1 MPLAGA
7 TTERGRRDI
16 YGLIGQSLFEGFK
29 CRVARDLH
37 RLLNRRDGISKGKRK
52 NAGGYD
58 VALQVRCSQAIRHGQ
73 TINCSLFLILSVFH
87 VVGLDLSNAHVP
99 LPKKINL

>member
-52 NAGGYD
+52 NAGGYN

-99 LPKKINL
+99 LQKKKL